1 MFFTPIPFLPAFLY
15 HYFPRADNHPPSPVR
30 FVLFILEHIDH
41 LFEQLFVPFKVSL
54 QVLDVLVLVV
64 DGPLQTSHGEHEL
77 LHLEAQ
83 LVQLYLQIV
92 GFARVRV
99 HASPLHLLLV
109 VGKLETLFLKISDP
123 FFELFIFPI
132 NMARVVA

>member
-1 MFFTPIPFLPAFLY
+1 MLFLLE
-15 HYFPRADNHPPSPVR
+15 
-30 FVLFILEHIDH
+30 LFDH
-41 LFEQLFVPFKVSL
+41 LFEQLFVPFKVGL
-54 QVLDVLVLVV
+54 QVLYVLVLVIH
-64 DGPLQTSHGEHEL
+64 GPLQASHGEHEL

-99 HASPLHLLLV
+99 RASPLHLLLV
-109 VGKLETLFLKISDP
+109 VRQLETLLLQISDP

-132 NMARVVA
+132 NMARVAA